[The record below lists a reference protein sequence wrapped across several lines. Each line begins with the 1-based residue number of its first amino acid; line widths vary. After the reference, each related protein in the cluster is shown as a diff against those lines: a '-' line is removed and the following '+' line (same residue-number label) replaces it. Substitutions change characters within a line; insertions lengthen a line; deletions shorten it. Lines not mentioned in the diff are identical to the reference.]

1 MPAVRLATA
10 SEHGGQTATKHTQQA
25 HKPKLLQHKMEDAI
39 EIKIARVLLERHAT
53 LATAESC
60 TGGYIAHRLTGV
72 AGSSAY
78 YVGGVVAYA
87 NETKTALLDVP
98 AEVIAAH
105 GAVSREVVELMARG
119 ACARL
124 GSLYAVA
131 TSGIAG
137 PGGGSKDKPVGTV
150 WMAAA
155 DAQGR
160 VESRLRHIPHSTRT
174 DIIKEAGHQALLLL
188 HQFILS

>member
-1 MPAVRLATA
+1 
-10 SEHGGQTATKHTQQA
+10 
-25 HKPKLLQHKMEDAI
+25 MEDAI
-39 EIKIARVLLERHAT
+39 EIKIARALLERRAT

-78 YVGGVVAYA
+78 FVGGVVAYA
-87 NETKTALLDVP
+87 NEIKTALLDVP
-98 AEVIAAH
+98 SEVIATH

-124 GSLYAVA
+124 NSHYAVA

-137 PGGGSKDKPVGTV
+137 PGGGTKDKPVGTV

-160 VESRLRHIPHSTRT
+160 VQSRLCHIPLPTRG

-188 HQFILS
+188 HHFILS